1 MDRWKK
7 PRRRDFEIEAD
18 GIASNRVE
26 HAIIDFILSRRDRSV
41 QEIGENVPFPPP
53 PLPFLDRDRESSI
66 LVVGYRPS
74 SAVTPDDP
82 SIRNLTRYRGN
93 TRWRRTCRYRYYRC
107 HYAPSS
113 SPPTRYCYSGRYF
126 DSHARTPV
134 FLSPLNAR
142 IHFAAAN
149 GEKWHRICTFF
160 ASRSKRRTC
169 FFETGKLNFSFFLF
183 FFLSFPY
190 TAYKGT

>member
-1 MDRWKK
+1 M
-7 PRRRDFEIEAD
+7 A
-18 GIASNRVE
+18 
-26 HAIIDFILSRRDRSV
+26 
-41 QEIGENVPFPPP
+41 
-53 PLPFLDRDRESSI
+53 
-66 LVVGYRPS
+66 GYRPS

-113 SPPTRYCYSGRYF
+113 SSYSRYRYSGRYF

-142 IHFAAAN
+142 IHFAAAAAAAN
-149 GEKWHRICTFF
+149 GEKWHRICIAFF
-160 ASRSKRRTC
+160 ASRLKRRTC
-169 FFETGKLNFSFFLF
+169 SFETGKLNFSSFLFFSFF
-183 FFLSFPY
+183 FFLSVPY
-190 TAYKGT
+190 TA

>member
-1 MDRWKK
+1 M
-7 PRRRDFEIEAD
+7 A
-18 GIASNRVE
+18 
-26 HAIIDFILSRRDRSV
+26 
-41 QEIGENVPFPPP
+41 
-53 PLPFLDRDRESSI
+53 
-66 LVVGYRPS
+66 GYRPS

-113 SPPTRYCYSGRYF
+113 SSYSRYRYSGRYF

-142 IHFAAAN
+142 IHFAAAAAAAN
-149 GEKWHRICTFF
+149 GEKWHRICIAFF
-160 ASRSKRRTC
+160 ASRLKRRTC
-169 FFETGKLNFSFFLF
+169 SFETGKLNFSSFPFFSFLF
-183 FFLSFPY
+183 FFCRSLIQRKDRS
-190 TAYKGT
+190 TDRWKIHLEDISNRVREWKSDTRITGTLNDGKSYPRVT